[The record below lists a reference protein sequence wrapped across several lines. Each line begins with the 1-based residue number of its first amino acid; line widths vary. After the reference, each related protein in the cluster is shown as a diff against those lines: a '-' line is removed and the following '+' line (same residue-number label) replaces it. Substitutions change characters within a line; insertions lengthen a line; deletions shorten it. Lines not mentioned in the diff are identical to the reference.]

1 MGLESP
7 LLKGDPA
14 LEACLIR
21 DSAHLTLGVAG
32 THVSKVQQA
41 VLVLGPSGINNRELA
56 GMQYGGSTA
65 AAVLKYKQDHTPP
78 IINPAYQSNADNIV
92 GKMTITALD
101 EEIDTRPSDDPL
113 TSPDEGS
120 RILQLLERQHL
131 GVFRML
137 QTTSE
142 ALSEVQAAFKLAEI
156 NPEAAAGPLFVHRF
170 TIDALERFFAVNLT
184 NHEQFLPKVIANFNQ
199 YLLKFPQ
206 LSTDQDAA
214 DYGFLLRHA
223 LLRGSD
229 GVFFLDNGRITKDTP
244 MGFSSVSDPH
254 KMLFTPRYR
263 EFDAQRPPLFR
274 GLFREALQ
282 GIQIHEMGHFYFN
295 FDDGSPTGKPPKQ
308 CLRLAVSYDLL
319 ARQTTFR
326 HLVK

>member
-7 LLKGDPA
+7 LLKGDPE

-21 DSAHLTLGVAG
+21 DSAHLTLGAAG
-32 THVSKVQQA
+32 RHVSKVQQA
-41 VLVLGPSGINNRELA
+41 VLVLGPSGISNRELA
-56 GMQYGGSTA
+56 GMHYGGSTA

-78 IINPAYQSNADNIV
+78 IINPAYQKRADDIV
-92 GKMTITALD
+92 GKMTIAALD
-101 EEIDTRPSDDPL
+101 EEIDIRPSKDPL
-113 TSPDEGS
+113 TNPDESS
-120 RILQLLERQHL
+120 RILQLLEREHL
-131 GVFRML
+131 GVFLML

-142 ALSEVQAAFKLAEI
+142 ALLEVQTAFKLAEV
-156 NPEAAAGPLFVHRF
+156 NPEAAAGLLFVHRF
-170 TIDALERFFAVNLT
+170 TVDGLERFFAVNLT
-184 NHEQFLPKVIANFNQ
+184 NHEKFLPKIIANFKQ
-199 YLLKFPQ
+199 YMLKFPQ
-206 LSTDQDAA
+206 LSNDQGAA
-214 DYGFLLRHA
+214 DYGFLLRHG
-223 LLRGSD
+223 LFRGAD

-244 MGFSSVSDPH
+244 MGFSSVSNPH

-263 EFDAQRPPLFR
+263 EFDPTMPPLFR
-274 GLFREALQ
+274 GLFREALR

-295 FDDGSPTGKPPKQ
+295 FDDGSPTGKSPKQ